1 MRVSEESLP
10 LADGD
15 EELQL
20 LYLRVREMQAAQAGL
35 GWDTPP
41 VSLGAAPDSTPA
53 ATGWMQVRVQ
63 R

>member
-1 MRVSEESLP
+1 M
-10 LADGD
+10 
-15 EELQL
+15 

-41 VSLGAAPDSTPA
+41 VSLGAEPDSTPAA